1 MIPSWTRSA
10 RRKRLIGLTYMTTA
24 AVALATA
31 ALLFM
36 LGNLFFS
43 FLAVFGTVFLLVSSI
58 YAFTDARDDERHET
72 T

>member
-1 MIPSWTRSA
+1 MNPSWSRSA
-10 RRKRLIGLTYMTTA
+10 RRKRLIGLTYMATA
-24 AVALATA
+24 AVTLATA

-43 FLAVFGTVFLLVSSI
+43 FLAVFGTALLIVSSI
-58 YAFTDARDDERHET
+58 YAFTDARDDERYET